1 MKPVFLVRGQAD
13 YERINVCVASNSIV
27 VCFGGWV
34 ETTVTLKDAS
44 FEEKSRGNM
53 RARSDNGTRCGTRGM
68 KVELTLEREE

>member
-1 MKPVFLVRGQAD
+1 M
-13 YERINVCVASNSIV
+13 
-27 VCFGGWV
+27 FGGGGWI

-53 RARSDNGTRCGTRGM
+53 RARSDNGTRCGTNVRTRGM